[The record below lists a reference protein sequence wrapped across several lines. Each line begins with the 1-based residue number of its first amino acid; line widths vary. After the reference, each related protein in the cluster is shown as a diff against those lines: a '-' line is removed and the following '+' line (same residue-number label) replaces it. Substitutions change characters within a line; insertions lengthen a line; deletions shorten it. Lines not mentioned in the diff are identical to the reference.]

1 MHTVLAAPEAPAAGV
16 DFGDEVWKAVE
27 VWARKRTLR
36 AYLRVPRDRLFDPGP
51 HAGATRRDWDAL
63 DHAFWRRP
71 VGVVPIDAPQW
82 QDLSSQ
88 IVVGVCGG
96 CQRSPFGGYI
106 DFVVTHFGSVGVSTH
121 RSPLNLEYI
130 HVMPELDWIVDYM
143 WPPEQEM
150 DW

>member
-1 MHTVLAAPEAPAAGV
+1 MHTVLAAPEAPTVGV
-16 DFGDEVWKAVE
+16 DFGSGVWKAVE
-27 VWARKRTLR
+27 VWARKQTMR
-36 AYLRVPRDRLFDPGP
+36 AYLRAPIERLFDPGP

-63 DHAFWRRP
+63 TDAFQGKP
-71 VGVVPIDAPQW
+71 VGVIPVDAPSW
-82 QDLSSQ
+82 ENLSSQ

-96 CQRSPFGGYI
+96 CQRSVFGGYI

-121 RSPLNLEYI
+121 RSPLNLEYV

-143 WPPEQEM
+143 WPPEQEV